1 MAAISTVKIQDGDDY
16 IIINERDF
24 DPGIHQIYVKK
35 SKKFKKTLASDL
47 VSGDGDSNAD
57 GVTDSDGVNN
67 EG

>member
-1 MAAISTVKIQDGDDY
+1 MAAISTVKIQDGDDYDDY

-35 SKKFKKTLASDL
+35 SKKFKKTL
-47 VSGDGDSNAD
+47 VSGDGDTNGD
-57 GVTDSDGVNN
+57 GVTDGDGVNN